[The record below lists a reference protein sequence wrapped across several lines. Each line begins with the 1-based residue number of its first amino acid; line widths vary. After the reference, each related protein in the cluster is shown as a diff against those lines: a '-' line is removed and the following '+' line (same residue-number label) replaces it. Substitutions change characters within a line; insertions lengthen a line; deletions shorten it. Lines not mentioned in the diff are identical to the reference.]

1 MKARER
7 TMQRQRNTRKKKSTS
22 SQTKTFDTR
31 KYQDI
36 VVRFNERMIGKEF
49 ESACERLV
57 HDILLNYESFEQVEQ
72 APHFR
77 GRPFDVFGYKHGYPY
92 IIEVKS

>member
-49 ESACERLV
+49 LILIVCVGICTSPVLRWRSAYSEANTCDRRTRL
-57 HDILLNYESFEQVEQ
+57 I
-72 APHFR
+72 P
-77 GRPFDVFGYKHGYPY
+77 
-92 IIEVKS
+92 